1 MQSWLQFFCIILY
14 LDDIVTAWKKKSS
27 INTVGSLS
35 LCRSDGSVKMLV
47 AYRAWNIDQ
56 INLISITQLSA
67 DQLFRTNDPDTKGQ
81 VKGVA
86 NIYLASG
93 KNVDLKSN
101 QAVMHSSTEINQDKE
116 AMLCIY
122 QQMECCNVGKCH
134 QENILCQ
141 FIKNRKKR
149 KRTSSRYLVI

>member
-1 MQSWLQFFCIILY
+1 
-14 LDDIVTAWKKKSS
+14 
-27 INTVGSLS
+27 
-35 LCRSDGSVKMLV
+35 MLV
-47 AYRAWNIDQ
+47 AYRASNIDQ

-101 QAVMHSSTEINQDKE
+101 HAVMHSSAKINQE
-116 AMLCIY
+116 AKCCAFISKWNVAMSEDVG
-122 QQMECCNVGKCH
+122 ECHPK
-134 QENILCQ
+134 NILCQ
-141 FIKNRKKR
+141 FIKKR
-149 KRTSSRYLVI
+149 EKTQENVLSIFSHLDYSCNKEKPNSRYHTAHFQAMVQSSKKKPN